1 MVAVVLSGTS
11 TLIALTCIETLGMP
25 LHEQS
30 VAAPATEAGFAAA
43 FLIREVERRL
53 LDLFAEGRL
62 FGTVHTCIGQE
73 WVGVAIAAA
82 LRQGDMV
89 VSNHR
94 CHGHFIART
103 GDVEGLIAEIM
114 GKETGACGGRGGSQ
128 HLCSIEHGFFSNGI
142 QGGMMPIAA
151 GFALAHKLRGSD
163 GIAVIFIGDGTLGEG
178 LVYETFNIASK
189 WDVPLLI
196 VLENNRYAQS
206 TPQSATLA
214 GDIQARAAAFG
225 IHTYQADTWDPNT
238 LCSVAEECVRE
249 VRRGHRPVFLQV
261 DCDRL
266 MAHSKG
272 DDSRDPEDIRSMWSR
287 DALTAFLQQC
297 PREGAAL
304 QERAR
309 HIVDAAVREASA
321 APYMRPPQLENLC
334 STRQESAWQASSP
347 PSEERFAAR
356 ICDSLRR
363 NMQRDPRIFVLGEDV
378 ESPYGG
384 AFKVTK
390 ALSDDFPD
398 RVCNTPI
405 SEAAIVGIGSG
416 LAMCG
421 HCPVCEIMFGD
432 FLTLAADQLINHAS
446 KFREMYNGMVEV
458 PLIVRTPMGGRRG
471 YGPTHSQS
479 LEKHFLGIP
488 QTQVLALHH
497 RYDPG
502 LVYDQLFASIDR
514 PTIVIENKQ
523 MYSLFLGAQGP
534 AGFALECTDEPYPTT
549 RLRPSAP
556 PSITIFCYGGMLP
569 HVEQA
574 VMAAFDEDE
583 TVVEVIAPIRI
594 YPLNPW
600 PVIESVRKTGVLL
613 IVEEGIGFAALGSE
627 LIARIAE
634 LAPDIMHRTMRV
646 SAPAVPIPSCG
657 PMVGEVL
664 PNATMILT
672 SLRELSRHD

>member
-1 MVAVVLSGTS
+1 
-11 TLIALTCIETLGMP
+11 
-25 LHEQS
+25 
-30 VAAPATEAGFAAA
+30 
-43 FLIREVERRL
+43 
-53 LDLFAEGRL
+53 
-62 FGTVHTCIGQE
+62 
-73 WVGVAIAAA
+73 
-82 LRQGDMV
+82 
-89 VSNHR
+89 
-94 CHGHFIART
+94 
-103 GDVEGLIAEIM
+103 
-114 GKETGACGGRGGSQ
+114 
-128 HLCSIEHGFFSNGI
+128 
-142 QGGMMPIAA
+142 
-151 GFALAHKLRGSD
+151 
-163 GIAVIFIGDGTLGEG
+163 
-178 LVYETFNIASK
+178 
-189 WDVPLLI
+189 LLI

-214 GDIQARAAAFG
+214 GDIQVRAAAFG

-249 VRRGHRPVFLQV
+249 VRGGHRPIFLQV

-272 DDSRDPEDIRSMWSR
+272 DDSRDPDDIRSMWSR
-287 DALTAFLQQC
+287 DPLTTFLQQA
-297 PREGAAL
+297 PEEGAAL

-309 HIVDAAVREASA
+309 HTVDAAVREASA
-321 APYMRPPQLENLC
+321 APYMRLPQFENLC
-334 STRQESAWQASSP
+334 PTSEEPVWRASSL
-347 PSEERFAAR
+347 PSGERIVAR
-356 ICDSLRR
+356 ICDALHR
-363 NMQRDPRIFVLGEDV
+363 NMQRDPRILLLGEDV

-390 ALSDDFPD
+390 GLSDTFPD
-398 RVCNTPI
+398 RVRNTPI
-405 SEAAIVGIGSG
+405 SEAAVVGLGSG

-421 HCPVCEIMFGD
+421 YRPVCEVMFGD

-446 KFREMYNGMVEV
+446 KFREMYNGKVEV

-523 MYSLFLGAQGP
+523 MYPLFLEARNP
-534 AGFALECTDEPYPTT
+534 AGFALECSDEAYPTT

-556 PSITIFCYGGMLP
+556 PSVTIFCYGGMLP
-569 HVEQA
+569 HVENA

-583 TVVEVIAPIRI
+583 IAAEVIAPIRL

-600 PVIESVRKTGVLL
+600 PVIESVRKTGLLL

-627 LIARIAE
+627 LVAQIAE
-634 LAPDIMHRTMRV
+634 LAPDMRRRTVRL
-646 SAPAVPIPSCG
+646 SAPAISIPSCG
-657 PMVGEVL
+657 PLEGELL
-664 PNATMILT
+664 PNANTILAA
-672 SLRELSRHD
+672 LRALVRHG